1 MKLENLSIQFCL
13 DKKTL
18 KKLINGLILKK
29 LISGRWN
36 KDTLEILDFSS
47 YNLKFKKYIED
58 LEINI
63 KNIANNNITLIESAI
78 KASSK

>member
-1 MKLENLSIQFCL
+1 MKLDNLSTQFSL
-13 DKKTL
+13 ETKTI

-36 KDTLEILDFSS
+36 KDTLEILDSCS

-63 KNIANNNITLIESAI
+63 KNIADNNITLIESAI